1 MTTFLF
7 HCSFKLF
14 LSTEMFCSVW
24 RQVTSSREMFNVLLP
39 IQLDPM
45 TRPVASK
52 VVGAIYADYHGPTLT
67 HFRILSEAIES
78 M

>member
-1 MTTFLF
+1 MTQLF
-7 HCSFKLF
+7 FFIVASSFFSPQKCFVQSGGKSHPAEKCL
-14 LSTEMFCSVW
+14 T
-24 RQVTSSREMFNVLLP
+24 
-39 IQLDPM
+39 DYPM